1 MAEFNILETLEMV
14 GKAKTREEKRQVL
27 KDRENFATKALLQLN
42 YHPDV
47 KWHLPPGAPPY
58 TPGQIADST
67 PNSLHFEV
75 KKLDYYVDP
84 SPHDLPMLRRE
95 SMFVE
100 LLERLDPNDAKLI
113 IAVKDR
119 KLSYKGLSYKLVK
132 DTWPDL
138 LPDVEEKKD
147 VEEKQKVPVEV
158 VKKDTVPTTSS
169 KGIEW

>member
-1 MAEFNILETLEMV
+1 MAEFNILETLDLV
-14 GKAKTREEKRQVL
+14 GKAKTREEKRQIL
-27 KDRENFATKALLQLN
+27 TDRDNFATRALLQLH

-47 KWHLPPGAPPY
+47 KWHLPPGKPPY
-58 TPGQIADST
+58 TPGQVADST

-75 KKLDYYVDP
+75 KKMDYYVDP
-84 SPHDLPMLRRE
+84 SPHDLPLLRRE

-100 LLERLDPNDAKLI
+100 LLERVDPSDAKLI

-138 LPDVEEKKD
+138 LPDIEEKEDPPPAKK
-147 VEEKQKVPVEV
+147 EKI
-158 VKKDTVPTTSS
+158 VKKDTTPTTTS
-169 KGIEW
+169 KGVDW

>member
-1 MAEFNILETLEMV
+1 MPEFNVRETFEV
-14 GKAKTREEKRQVL
+14 IGKAKTREEKRDLL
-27 KDRENFATKALLQLN
+27 KQRENFATKAILQLN

-47 KWHLPPGAPPY
+47 KWHLPSGNPPY

-95 SMFVE
+95 SMFVG
-100 LLERLDPNDAKLI
+100 LLERLDPEDAKLL
-113 IAVKDR
+113 IAVKDK
-119 KLSYKGLSYKLVK
+119 KLSYKGLTYKLVK

-138 LPDVEEKKD
+138 LPEEEVKQTVK
-147 VEEKQKVPVEV
+147 EKQTVREEAPVEQ
-158 VKKDTVPTTSS
+158 
-169 KGIEW
+169 

>member
-1 MAEFNILETLEMV
+1 MAEFNILETLELV
-14 GKAKTREEKRQVL
+14 GKAKTREEKRQIL
-27 KDRENFATKALLQLN
+27 TDRDNFATRALLQLH

-47 KWHLPPGAPPY
+47 KWHLPPGKPPY
-58 TPGQIADST
+58 TPGQVADST

-100 LLERLDPNDAKLI
+100 LLERVDPKDAKLI

-138 LPDVEEKKD
+138 LPDIEEKEDTPPVK
-147 VEEKQKVPVEV
+147 KQKV
-158 VKKDTVPTTSS
+158 VKKGATPTTNS
-169 KGIEW
+169 KGVDW